1 MQVPIQTAGRFRALS
16 LSHRLPAVG
25 LVATMDGQ
33 VGVAPLRQHHD
44 NELRT
49 NLKSPIFYANTAARR
64 VKN

>member
-1 MQVPIQTAGRFRALS
+1 
-16 LSHRLPAVG
+16 VG

-33 VGVAPLRQHHD
+33 VGVALLRQHHD

-49 NLKSPIFYANTAARR
+49 NPKSPIFYANTAARR